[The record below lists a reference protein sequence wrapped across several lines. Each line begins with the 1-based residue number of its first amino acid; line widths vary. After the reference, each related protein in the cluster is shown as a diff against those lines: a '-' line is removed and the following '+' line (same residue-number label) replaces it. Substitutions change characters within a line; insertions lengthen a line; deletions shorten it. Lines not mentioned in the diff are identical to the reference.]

1 MARKLITGYTPIQE
15 QQIVEAGIIDLA
27 NKSENAFS
35 REILRAMK
43 AIARTDDGDMPAV
56 MEIHQTRL
64 HKLLTKLYSVSYNIF
79 GQRMLDSLAEMN
91 IKRDVPMTPY
101 FDTQMALWLRW
112 VAGLRVTQIS
122 NTTSTQALDIIR
134 MALEDSV
141 TEGLAERETAA
152 LIQQRIAEQGG
163 NLSRLRGRMIAR
175 TESHSA
181 ANASAEK
188 AVSTVRSGIKKEW
201 ISALTERTRL
211 THLASNGQK
220 VNKGESFLVGTDI
233 LLHPG
238 DPNGSAKEIINCR
251 CVVGYSLA

>member
-15 QQIVEAGIIDLA
+15 QRILEAGILDLA
-27 NKSENAFS
+27 NKSETAFS

-43 AIARTDDGDMPAV
+43 SIANTNDEDLPQM

-64 HKLLTKLYSVSYNIF
+64 HKLLIKLYTVSYNIF
-79 GQRMLDSLAEMN
+79 GQRMLDALAEN
-91 IKRDVPMTPY
+91 EIKKVPMTPY

-122 NTTSTQALDIIR
+122 NTTSVQALEIIR
-134 MALEDSV
+134 IALEDSV
-141 TEGLAERETAA
+141 KEGLDERGTGI

-163 NLSRLRGRMIAR
+163 NLSRFRGRMIAR

-188 AVSTVRSGIKKEW
+188 AVSTVRSNIKKEW

-220 VNKGESFLVGTDI
+220 VGKGELFAVGTDL

-238 DPNGSAKEIINCR
+238 DPNGSGKEIINCR